1 MRGKKKIYI
10 YTITQVIIKNI
21 QFFKQKMDFVKVLW
35 RLVKGNNDCLE
46 EKKTVEY
53 RV

>member
-1 MRGKKKIYI
+1 
-10 YTITQVIIKNI
+10 
-21 QFFKQKMDFVKVLW
+21 MDFVKVLW

-53 RV
+53 RVRECLKETEMHKMNDMRKKHLI